1 MFFKCTQ
8 QFFLSLIVISILS
21 FTDLLFTLMLKYS
34 LHQIIMTH
42 EYKKQDNSYIIC
54 LRINSV
60 NSQLIHVFLTRY
72 IVCYQR
78 LLIHSNILY
87 MYAILI

>member
-1 MFFKCTQ
+1 
-8 QFFLSLIVISILS
+8 
-21 FTDLLFTLMLKYS
+21 
-34 LHQIIMTH
+34 MTH

-60 NSQLIHVFLTRY
+60 NSQLIQVFLTRY

>member
-1 MFFKCTQ
+1 MFFKRTQ
-8 QFFLSLIVISILS
+8 EVFLSVIVISILS
-21 FTDLLFTLMLKYS
+21 FTDLLFTLILKYS
-34 LHQIIMTH
+34 LHMIIITY
-42 EYKKQDNSYIIC
+42 EYEKQDNSYIIC
-54 LRINSV
+54 LRKTTV
-60 NSQLIHVFLTRY
+60 NSQLIQVFLTRY

>member
-1 MFFKCTQ
+1 
-8 QFFLSLIVISILS
+8 
-21 FTDLLFTLMLKYS
+21 
-34 LHQIIMTH
+34 MTY

-60 NSQLIHVFLTRY
+60 NSQLIQVFLTRY

-78 LLIHSNILY
+78 PLIHSNILY